1 MPTIIVFDGGQMV
14 TLDREREEIYPI
26 GVPLVEL
33 KPILDRQSSADVK
46 KIILSAEEEE
56 NPMLQEE
63 IAFLK
68 NIEERIDETLETL
81 TKLRP
86 QVEIIAISL
95 EKICPSAENMQIKTV
110 TFHYGNH
117 AETHDYNKE
126 WLYRLLSSYIN
137 ENEYYRKRCKQKS
150 VRKASARKVKHLLFM
165 SKPKERTAR
174 SRWAMGS
181 QEFRRQNKE
190 H

>member
-68 NIEERIDETLETL
+68 
-81 TKLRP
+81 
-86 QVEIIAISL
+86 
-95 EKICPSAENMQIKTV
+95 
-110 TFHYGNH
+110 
-117 AETHDYNKE
+117 
-126 WLYRLLSSYIN
+126 
-137 ENEYYRKRCKQKS
+137 KS
-150 VRKASARKVKHLLFM
+150 KKGLMKH
-165 SKPKERTAR
+165 
-174 SRWAMGS
+174 
-181 QEFRRQNKE
+181 
-190 H
+190 